1 MRQLLR
7 QKTAPGVTSN
17 DEMRLYM
24 ESKRAS
30 SLERSCAILGTLY
43 IIKQKMLCPASL
55 DNHLPAVLDLI
66 TRRPAENQ
74 DMGDTPKRLL
84 ITLRGKYEEKKNEV
98 TEFVEREEMPDLS
111 ELEPEYRKLVSAE
124 RMLKKLAEHPESE
137 DMSYE
142 ELEQEVEAILQNFK
156 ISDMEVADSNPVIL
170 GKLREKVKACQKW
183 ARNQKDLV
191 KERMERSPRLL
202 LEQGQALS
210 RYRNTMEVIIRVSTG
225 GEVSDFTRSKAL
237 VEMFSCGTS
246 KLIPEERVWSQA
258 QRALIAMLGTAYIKG
273 SDKNAQ
279 PNTNIHLDRAIKRL
293 CAGEKL
299 AEEDVTEFDILFGS
313 DIGLIPHR
321 RNKRPLDCVDVESDQ
336 ETQRHRGDGHFAGQH
351 SANMYGGMFNGG
363 GNYNNGRDQD
373 GGRGARGEFRN

>member
-1 MRQLLR
+1 MHRLLE

-24 ESKRAS
+24 ESKRTS
-30 SLERSCAILGTLY
+30 SLERSCALLGTLY
-43 IIKQKMLCPASL
+43 IIRQKMLSPASL
-55 DNHLPAVLDLI
+55 DTHLTAVLDLT

-74 DMGDTPKRLL
+74 DINATPKRLL
-84 ITLRGKYEEKKNEV
+84 ITLRNKYEEKKNEV
-98 TEFVEREEMPDLS
+98 TEFMEREEMPDLS

-137 DMSYE
+137 DISYE

-156 ISDMEVADSNPVIL
+156 VSDMMMADSNPVIL
-170 GKLREKVKACQKW
+170 GKLREKVKACQTW

-191 KERMERSPRLL
+191 RERMERSPRLL
-202 LEQGQALS
+202 LEQGQAPS
-210 RYRNTMEVIIRVSTG
+210 RYRNTMEVLIKVSTG

-246 KLIPEERVWSQA
+246 KIIPEERVWSQA

-273 SDKNAQ
+273 SDKAQ
-279 PNTNIHLDRAIKRL
+279 PNTNIHLDRAIKRI
-293 CAGEKL
+293 CAGEML
-299 AEEDVTEFDILFGS
+299 AEEDVIEFDILFGS
-313 DIGLIPHR
+313 DLGLIPHR

-336 ETQRHRGDGHFAGQH
+336 ETQRHRGDGHFNGQYP
-351 SANMYGGMFNGG
+351 ANMYGGMFNGG